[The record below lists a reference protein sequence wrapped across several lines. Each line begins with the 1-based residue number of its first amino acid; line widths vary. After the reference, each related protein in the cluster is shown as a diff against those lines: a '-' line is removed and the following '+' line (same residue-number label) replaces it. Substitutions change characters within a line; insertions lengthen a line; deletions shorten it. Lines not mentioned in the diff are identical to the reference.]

1 MVERFRTAYLS
12 KNKMFNIFKR
22 KQQIDSNLFDLTL
35 KLEHQQKQMNELRE
49 LVLELSKQIN
59 SLQIE
64 VNYLSNS
71 KYGKSL

>member
-1 MVERFRTAYLS
+1 
-12 KNKMFNIFKR
+12 MFNLFKR
-22 KQQIDSNLFDLTL
+22 KRTIDSNLFDLTL

-49 LVLELSKQIN
+49 LVLELSKQVN

-64 VNYLSNS
+64 INYLSNS